1 MGAGER
7 VQAPPRVVATAARGR
22 QSQEPGKEAGWQQG
36 QQLEPGCW
44 SSVCGVSPAPP
55 TPTPILLTESTLPLS
70 PKLPTTFQEPGY
82 CFSISL
88 IRPVIVLLAPI
99 SLPAPPLWCC
109 LPGAVVGDQNI
120 TARIGKPLVLNCKG
134 APKKPPQQLEWKL
147 NTGRTEAWK
156 VLSPQGGP
164 WDSVARVL
172 PNGSLLLPA
181 VGIQDEGTFRCQAMS
196 RNGKETKSNYRVR
209 VYQIPGKPEI
219 VDPASELMAG
229 VPSKVGTCV
238 SKGGYPAGTLSW
250 HLDGKTLIPDGKGVS
265 VKEETKRH
273 PETGLFTLR
282 SELMV
287 TPARGGAP
295 HPTFSCSFSPG
306 LPRRRALHTAP
317 IQLRVWEPVPQE
329 EVLLVVEPE
338 GGAVAPGGTV
348 TLTCEAP
355 AQPPPQIHWIKDVSD
370 LERGLAGSEI
380 RHWQLGGQGVHG
392 ERGRRGG
399 TRVSDDVE
407 AKTAV
412 WDVLAGVLRVSCWG
426 FLGGAVVESPPAD
439 AGHTALCPGPGR
451 SHMPRSGWA
460 REPWPLSL
468 RVRTEP
474 VLRNGRGRSGERPAY
489 RKKSLLSPFPHQG
502 MPLPLPTSS
511 VLLLPEVGPEDQ
523 GTYSCVATHPSHGPQ
538 ESHAVSVS
546 IIGSVEGPELGTLAL
561 ALGILGGLGTAAL
574 LIGVIMWQR
583 RQRRGEERKV
593 PENQEE
599 EEERRTELNQPE
611 GPEAA
616 ESSAGGP

>member
-1 MGAGER
+1 MAAGAAAGAWVLVLSLWGEPCPTPNTN
-7 VQAPPRVVATAARGR
+7 PPRRKH
-22 QSQEPGKEAGWQQG
+22 S
-36 QQLEPGCW
+36 
-44 SSVCGVSPAPP
+44 APVP
-55 TPTPILLTESTLPLS
+55 E
-70 PKLPTTFQEPGY
+70 KLPTTSQEPGY

-88 IRPVIVLLAPI
+88 IRPVLVLLAPI

-172 PNGSLLLPA
+172 PNGSLLLPS
-181 VGIQDEGTFRCQAMS
+181 VGIQDEGTFRCRAMS
-196 RNGKETKSNYRVR
+196 RKGKETKSNYRVR

-229 VPSKVGTCV
+229 VPDKVGICV

-250 HLDGKTLIPDGKGVS
+250 HLDGKTLIPDGK
-265 VKEETKRH
+265 E
-273 PETGLFTLR
+273 
-282 SELMV
+282 
-287 TPARGGAP
+287 PAP
-295 HPTFSCSFSPG
+295 
-306 LPRRRALHTAP
+306 L
-317 IQLRVWEPVPQE
+317 E
-329 EVLLVVEPE
+329 EVLLMVEPE

-355 AQPPPQIHWIKDVSD
+355 AQPPPQIHWIKD
-370 LERGLAGSEI
+370 
-380 RHWQLGGQGVHG
+380 
-392 ERGRRGG
+392 
-399 TRVSDDVE
+399 
-407 AKTAV
+407 
-412 WDVLAGVLRVSCWG
+412 
-426 FLGGAVVESPPAD
+426 
-439 AGHTALCPGPGR
+439 
-451 SHMPRSGWA
+451 
-460 REPWPLSL
+460 
-468 RVRTEP
+468 
-474 VLRNGRGRSGERPAY
+474 
-489 RKKSLLSPFPHQG
+489 G
-502 MPLPLPTSS
+502 MPLPLPPSS

-546 IIGSVEGPELGTLAL
+546 IIETGEEGLTAGSVEGPELGTLAL

-583 RQRRGEERKV
+583 RQRRGEERKD

-599 EEERRTELNQPE
+599 EEEERTELNQPE
-611 GPEAA
+611 EPEAA
-616 ESSAGGP
+616 ESSAGEP

>member
-1 MGAGER
+1 MAAGAAAGAWVLVLSLWGEPCPTPNTN
-7 VQAPPRVVATAARGR
+7 PPRRKH
-22 QSQEPGKEAGWQQG
+22 S
-36 QQLEPGCW
+36 
-44 SSVCGVSPAPP
+44 APVP
-55 TPTPILLTESTLPLS
+55 E
-70 PKLPTTFQEPGY
+70 KLPTTSQEPGY

-88 IRPVIVLLAPI
+88 IRPVLVLLAPI

-172 PNGSLLLPA
+172 PNGSLLLPS
-181 VGIQDEGTFRCQAMS
+181 VGIQDEGTFRCRAMS
-196 RNGKETKSNYRVR
+196 RKGKETKSNYRVR

-229 VPSKVGTCV
+229 VPDKVGICV

-306 LPRRRALHTAP
+306 LPRRQALHTAP
-317 IQLRVWEPVPQE
+317 IQLRVWEPAPLE
-329 EVLLVVEPE
+329 EVLLMVEPE

-355 AQPPPQIHWIKDVSD
+355 AQPPPQIHWIKD
-370 LERGLAGSEI
+370 
-380 RHWQLGGQGVHG
+380 
-392 ERGRRGG
+392 
-399 TRVSDDVE
+399 
-407 AKTAV
+407 
-412 WDVLAGVLRVSCWG
+412 
-426 FLGGAVVESPPAD
+426 
-439 AGHTALCPGPGR
+439 
-451 SHMPRSGWA
+451 
-460 REPWPLSL
+460 
-468 RVRTEP
+468 
-474 VLRNGRGRSGERPAY
+474 
-489 RKKSLLSPFPHQG
+489 G
-502 MPLPLPTSS
+502 MPLPLPPSS

-583 RQRRGEERKV
+583 RQRRGEERKD

-599 EEERRTELNQPE
+599 EEEERTELNQPE
-611 GPEAA
+611 EPEAA
-616 ESSAGGP
+616 ESSAGEP